1 MKDRIDPQA
10 PLTAEIQRIV
20 TDELTRAT
28 ADLETAR
35 SQPERGF
42 HQTRKRLKKL
52 RALYRLLRSADRPF
66 WNAENIR
73 LRDVAR
79 GLAGAREAAA
89 LIETMDRLT
98 QANSR
103 ESGSGGLTPIREA
116 LVRHHDRIVRNRS
129 GQDGFIDEAIR
140 AIEEGRRSVEAC
152 ALPHDPQAAA
162 DILADGAASALRR
175 ALRALELARKH
186 GREDDFHELRKA
198 VKDHWTHL
206 TLLASFWPKPV
217 KSRRKQVGSLG
228 DCLGELNDLF
238 VLRELIDR
246 RDECLGAD
254 GDLQLLQRL
263 LRRSEKKLR
272 KKCLDEAEKL
282 FDVRPAK
289 LGRRLADHYREG
301 AGETPRL
308 H

>member
-1 MKDRIDPQA
+1 VSERIDPHA
-10 PLTAEIQRIV
+10 ALTAEIQRIV

-42 HQTRKRLKKL
+42 HETRKRLKKL
-52 RALYRLLRSADRPF
+52 RALFRLVRSADRPF

-89 LIETMDRLT
+89 LVETVDRLAR
-98 QANSR
+98 ANPR
-103 ESGSGGLTPIREA
+103 ESGSGGLAPIREA
-116 LVRHHDRIVRNRS
+116 LVRNHDRIVRDRT
-129 GQDGFIDEAIR
+129 GQDSLVEEAIR
-140 AIEEGRRSVEAC
+140 AIEDGRCSVEAC
-152 ALPHDPQAAA
+152 VLPHDPQAAA

-175 ALRALELARKH
+175 ASRALEQARKH
-186 GREDDFHELRKA
+186 GREDDFHELRKG

-206 TLLASFWPKPV
+206 TLLASFWPTPV

-228 DCLGELNDLF
+228 DRLGELNDLF
-238 VLRELIDR
+238 VLQELIDR
-246 RDECLGAD
+246 RDESLGVD
-254 GDLQLLQRL
+254 GDVQLLQRL

-282 FDVRPAK
+282 LDLRPAK
-289 LGRRLADHYREG
+289 LGRRLADHYRED
-301 AGETPRL
+301 AGEAPRL